1 MSLIRAM
8 HAAVAAAWIALAAWP
23 LAAGAEVGTQAEIRP
38 AEPAP
43 TPEGALSP
51 LTRHVDP
58 ITSDPLAMHA
68 VRLLPDE
75 HIVLDGT
82 LRSPAWQRAPVYD
95 NFVENEPHRGAKP
108 RYATR
113 VQILFDEQALYVGV
127 TSLDDHPEEIRAPLV
142 RQDKVIRT
150 QDFVV
155 VYLDAIGKRQSA
167 QFFRVNASGS
177 TGDGMHTAADDDEDF
192 SPDFDFD
199 AASARTPGGY
209 TSVFR
214 IPFAS
219 LRFSSDS
226 QARWRIMVARRMPR
240 DQAYMWTSVT
250 VPTDAP
256 AFISAMQPLE
266 GVELPQQK
274 NFVTIRPSIT
284 ARHTSDAEPGQA
296 RHTADGVQGSLDVKW
311 RASPELVIDGT
322 LKPDF
327 SQVALDVPQLS
338 GNTAFA
344 LYLPEKRPFFFES
357 SDLLHSPTEAM
368 YTRSFTAPRW
378 GVRSTWRGASLAGT
392 AFVIDDKGGGQTLLP
407 YGYGTNTALQPGSR
421 SLSARGLFD
430 VNDDGRF
437 EVGGILAARR
447 YEGQRGDNTVAGP
460 DMNWQLNDAWRVK
473 GQWLRSQTTAQ
484 PVTDDATGDVTLA
497 RGRTTTGDSVFLKVQ
512 RYTDRTQLEISELDV
527 SPQFRHDTG
536 FVNQVGVRD
545 LEVHPSMVFRDLA
558 PFNEM
563 WLNLR
568 GALIRDRING
578 DVIQESLAPDVWV
591 SLPHNTQA
599 WLSWH
604 GLSKLRATSGGRLLA
619 EHYWKGEY
627 TSTLAESIPLI
638 DATVSLGRM
647 ADVTAGVVRPG
658 GQVNLMLSTRPFAAI
673 EIEPSLWAAWLK
685 NGPLLAYRETAS
697 QLLGVWHID
706 ARQNL
711 RLIVQ
716 RSTVDRKAEAGV
728 SADRESGLT
737 TSLTYALRKSA
748 GTVLYVG
755 ATRSHSG
762 VGAQNIARGTEAFV
776 KLQVDV
782 DEVRGMFG
790 R

>member
-1 MSLIRAM
+1 M
-8 HAAVAAAWIALAAWP
+8 VGAAWIALAAWP
-23 LAAGAEVGTQAEIRP
+23 LVAGAQVGAQPP
-38 AEPAP
+38 ARVDEPVAL
-43 TPEGALSP
+43 PEGAVSP
-51 LTRHVDP
+51 LSRHVDP
-58 ITSDPLAMHA
+58 IVEDPLAMHA
-68 VRLLPDE
+68 VRLRPDE

-82 LRSPAWQRAPVYD
+82 LDAPAWQRAPVYD
-95 NFVENEPHRGAKP
+95 RFVENEPHRDAKP
-108 RYATR
+108 KYATK

-127 TSLDDHPEEIRAPLV
+127 TSLDDHPDEIRAPLV

-155 VYLDAIGKRQSA
+155 VYVDAIGKRQSA
-167 QFFRVNASGS
+167 QFFRVNAAGS
-177 TGDGMHTAADDDEDF
+177 TGDGMHTASDDDEDF

-199 AASARTPGGY
+199 ATSARNASGY

-226 QARWRIMVARRMPR
+226 HARWRIMVARRMPR
-240 DQAYMWTSVT
+240 DQAYMWTSVV

-256 AFISAMQPLE
+256 SFISAMQPLE
-266 GVELPQQK
+266 GIELPQERS
-274 NFVTIRPSIT
+274 FLTVRPSIT
-284 ARHTSDAEPGQA
+284 ARHTSDTEPGRA
-296 RHTADGVQGSLDVKW
+296 KHTADGVQGSLDVKW

-338 GNTAFA
+338 GNTDFA

-378 GVRSTWRGASLAGT
+378 GARSTWRSASLAGT
-392 AFVIDDKGGGQTLLP
+392 AFVIDDKGGGETLLP

-421 SLSARGLFD
+421 SLSARVHADL
-430 VNDDGRF
+430 DDAARF
-437 EVGGILAARR
+437 ELGGILAARR
-447 YEGQRGDNTVAGP
+447 YEGDRGDNTVAGP
-460 DMNWQLNDAWRVK
+460 DVNWQLNDAWRVK
-473 GQWLRSQTTAQ
+473 GQWLRSQTSAQ
-484 PVTDDATGDVTLA
+484 PFTNDTTGDVTLVK
-497 RGRTTTGDSVFLKVQ
+497 GRTTTGDSVFLKVQ
-512 RYTDRTQLEISELDV
+512 RYTDRTQLEISDLDI

-536 FVNQVGVRD
+536 FVNQVGIRD
-545 LEVHPSMVFRDLA
+545 IQVHPSMVFRDLGRI
-558 PFNEM
+558 NEM

-568 GALIRDRING
+568 GELIRDRING
-578 DVIQESLAPDVWV
+578 DVIMESLAPDVWA
-591 SLPHNTQA
+591 SLPNNTQA
-599 WLSWH
+599 WISWH
-604 GLSKLRATSGGRLLA
+604 GLSKLRATSGGKLLS

-627 TSTLAESIPLI
+627 TTTLAQSVPLF
-638 DATVSLGRM
+638 DATVALGKM

-673 EIEPSLWAAWLK
+673 EIEPSIWAAWLK
-685 NGPLLAYRETAS
+685 NGSLLAYRETAS

-711 RLIVQ
+711 RLILQ

-737 TSLTYALRKSA
+737 TSLTYAFRKSM

-782 DEVRGMFG
+782 DEVRGMVG
-790 R
+790 H